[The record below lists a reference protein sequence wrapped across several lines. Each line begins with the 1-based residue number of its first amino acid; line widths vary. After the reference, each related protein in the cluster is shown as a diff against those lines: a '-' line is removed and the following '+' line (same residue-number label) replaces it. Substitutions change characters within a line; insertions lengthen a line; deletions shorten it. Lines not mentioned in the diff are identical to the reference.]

1 MDEEKYEILA
11 ISESCLNLSVKNAEV
26 EIDGYSLSRLERPRN
41 IKNEFGGGVC
51 AYMHKTLKSKVL

>member
-1 MDEEKYEILA
+1 MDEKKYAILA
-11 ISESCLNLSVKNAEV
+11 ISESWLNSRVKNAEV

-51 AYMHKTLKSKVL
+51 VYMRKTLKSKVL